1 MELKLYL
8 RMILRQ
14 WWLVALAFVVT
25 VGATAAYVSRQPWIY
40 EATTTFVIRPR
51 PDFTEAADDFVR
63 AIDTLSR
70 QTDIN
75 TTFSQVASSK
85 AIKQRAYERL
95 ALSEEDRKGLKISGA
110 AIAGSSIL
118 EIAVQGPKPG
128 IVRDVADAV
137 GAESAVYMRQLYDVF
152 ELELIDDA
160 DFPSAPVSPNK
171 ALTIV
176 VGAVLG
182 LALGVGLVFVSEY
195 LQQPLIDERAFNII
209 DAESGLYNRAYFLNR
224 LNQEM
229 SRVENSEHIFS
240 LALITFRSRR
250 LATGIQKTIPS
261 DECSSLLVA
270 ALAPTIRKEDV
281 LARVDDEYFA
291 LVLPE
296 MSKDAADGLMNT
308 IHEQVRIHSA
318 ANRNTDSGATVDL
331 TAVTL
336 TVRSENIHQ
345 NHEELFEQAM
355 TLLSENEKSVRQDAA
370 GSDRHG
376 ADLLFLTRS
385 EHKGAPDRKSPGRR
399 QVGD

>member
-8 RMILRQ
+8 RMILRR
-14 WWLVALAFVVT
+14 WWLVAAAFVVT
-25 VGATAAYVSRQPWIY
+25 VVLTGVLVSRQPWIY

-85 AIKQRAYERL
+85 AIKRRAFERL
-95 ALSEEDRKGLKISGA
+95 ALSDEDREGLKISGA

-128 IVRDVADAV
+128 VVRDVADAV

-152 ELELIDDA
+152 ELELIDEA
-160 DFPSAPVSPNK
+160 SLPSTPVSPNK
-171 ALTIV
+171 ALTMV

-182 LALGVGLVFVSEY
+182 LMLGVALVFVTEY
-195 LQQPLIDERAFNII
+195 LQQPLIDETAFNII

-229 SRVENSEHIFS
+229 SRVEDSEHIFS
-240 LALITFRSRR
+240 LALITLKSRR
-250 LATGIQKTIPS
+250 LATGIQETIS
-261 DECSSLLVA
+261 SGECSSLLVT
-270 ALAPTIRKEDV
+270 ALAPSIRKEDV
-281 LARVDDEYFA
+281 LARVDDERFA
-291 LVLPE
+291 LVLPA
-296 MSKDAADGLMNT
+296 MSKDAADALMNT
-308 IHEQVRIHSA
+308 IQEQVRLHSA
-318 ANRNTDSGATVDL
+318 EDGNIDSGATVDL
-331 TAVTL
+331 IAVTL
-336 TVRSENIHQ
+336 TVSSENVHR

-355 TLLSENEKSVRQDAA
+355 TLMSENEKSVRQDAA

-376 ADLLFLTRS
+376 ADLLFLTRVEKKES
-385 EHKGAPDRKSPGRR
+385 PDRKSHGRR